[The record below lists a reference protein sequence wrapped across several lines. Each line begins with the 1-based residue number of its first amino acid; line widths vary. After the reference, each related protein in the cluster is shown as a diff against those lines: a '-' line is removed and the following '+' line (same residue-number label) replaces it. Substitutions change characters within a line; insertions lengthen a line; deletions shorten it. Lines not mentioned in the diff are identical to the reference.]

1 MAVTELPFERA
12 AMRGEEMPDG
22 LLLSEQKVF
31 IALRS
36 LYAAYRRGEIERER
50 ASREKQML
58 IRQMEHEIKVD
69 ELNEKISHLWKRIE
83 IPALEYAKNPTR
95 KIADAFYAAVYG
107 LPEDWRNDRNKLE
120 AANVPWGDMEGEWE
134 GKSI

>member
-69 ELNEKISHLWKRIE
+69 ELNEKISQLWKRIE
-83 IPALEYAKNPTR
+83 IPASEYAKNPTR
-95 KIADAFYAAVYG
+95 KTADAFYAAVYNM
-107 LPEDWRNDRNKLE
+107 PPDWRNERSKE
-120 AANVPWGDMEGEWE
+120 AIKNIPWEEIKNDNPD
-134 GKSI
+134 

>member
-12 AMRGEEMPDG
+12 AMRGEEMPSG

-58 IRQMEHEIKVD
+58 IRQMEHEIKLD
-69 ELNEKISHLWKRIE
+69 KMCERIAQLWKRIE
-83 IPALEYAKNPTR
+83 EPARNYSLNPSIET
-95 KIADAFYAAVYG
+95 ADKFYAAVYG
-107 LPEDWRNDRNKLE
+107 LGENWRIKR
-120 AANVPWGDMEGEWE
+120 
-134 GKSI
+134 

>member
-69 ELNEKISHLWKRIE
+69 ELNEKISQLWKRIE
-83 IPALEYAKNPTR
+83 IPASEYAKNPTR

-120 AANVPWGDMEGEWE
+120 AANVPWGDMEGKWE